1 MSDSNHE
8 TTQEATGTRARL
20 ARVYAESLLEL
31 AQKAGQADS
40 LEAELNSV
48 AFDVVGKNAA
58 IAEFLD
64 SPANTAK
71 RKLPVLAA
79 GFEHSASDLFK
90 KFLGVLNLHNR
101 LGLLRDVAAAYHAIR
116 DRQEGRVRVRV
127 RSATPLSEAQRTEL
141 TKTLKTGLDKEP
153 ILNVRVEPELLG
165 GLIVHVGD
173 RVYDTSVRTR
183 LETLRNHLMASSSHG
198 A

>member
-1 MSDSNHE
+1 MPEATHE
-8 TTQEATGTRARL
+8 TVLEATGSRARL
-20 ARVYAESLLEL
+20 ARVYAESLLAL
-31 AQKAGQADS
+31 AQKAGQAD
-40 LEAELNSV
+40 EVGGELNAV
-48 AFDVVGKNAA
+48 AFDVVGKNPRV
-58 IAEFLD
+58 AEFLD

-79 GFEHSASDLFK
+79 AFEKSTSDLFK
-90 KFLGVLNLHNR
+90 KFVGVLNQHNR
-101 LGLLRDVAAAYHAIR
+101 LGLLRDVASAYQGIR
-116 DRQEGRVRVRV
+116 DKQAGRVRVLV
-127 RSATPLSEAQRTEL
+127 RAATPLSDAQRNDL
-141 TKTLKTGLDKEP
+141 TATLKTNLSKEP

-183 LETLRNHLMASSSHG
+183 LESLRNHLMASSSHG